1 MRPHAR
7 TSLGQKF
14 LPIIIHSTGKLRP
27 KNGRIQFW
35 PQNWFRSLD
44 VIFWRNY
51 LDSPSAST
59 CCTVL
64 DLILDYIFEKLYPSS
79 NSLKT
84 TKEPEGNAWQLAL
97 EKNPDILLNV
107 LWNYVNLKKFYLQ
120 LLSTLLNQIL
130 FEGNV

>member
-1 MRPHAR
+1 MAKIFACNNSFDGQ
-7 TSLGQKF
+7 TKTEKWSYSILAAKLISL
-14 LPIIIHSTGKLRP
+14 I
-27 KNGRIQFW
+27 GR
-35 PQNWFRSLD
+35 N
-44 VIFWRNY
+44 IFWRNY